1 VVGQNNYVF
10 RVIATAGC
18 GSVTSA
24 LALLNVNP
32 YPVVSFNPPATIC
45 KSDNPFTLT
54 ATPAGGTF
62 SGIGVTGTTFNP
74 GIGVGPKAVSYFV
87 AVAGCPVTTTRT
99 ILVNRC
105 AERELSIDKF
115 PAIIVYPSPNNG
127 RFNIGISTDIVTK
140 LEVRVFNALGQLIK
154 SQSFSGV
161 RYGAVLP
168 MDISGQPSGTYQ
180 VYMVNDEN
188 GKVTT
193 KATSIVVYR

>member
-1 VVGQNNYVF
+1 
-10 RVIATAGC
+10 
-18 GSVTSA
+18 
-24 LALLNVNP
+24 
-32 YPVVSFNPPATIC
+32 
-45 KSDNPFTLT
+45 
-54 ATPAGGTF
+54 
-62 SGIGVTGTTFNP
+62 
-74 GIGVGPKAVSYFV
+74 
-87 AVAGCPVTTTRT
+87 
-99 ILVNRC
+99 
-105 AERELSIDKF
+105 LSIDKF